1 MASVRDTGIGIRKE
15 NLKAIF
21 DSFQRVDQKKTRTI
35 EGTGLGL
42 AICKRLCDSMGG
54 KISVESEYGSGSE
67 FTVML
72 PQKVIDWTEAG
83 EIDFNEREAYI
94 EDDHVYEG
102 MHFKGQILVVDD
114 VGTNLKITC
123 MYLKDS
129 GLEIDTAQSGRECLE
144 RIKERTYDVI
154 FLDHM
159 MPEMDGVETLKRI
172 RETENPNKV
181 TPVIMMTANAV
192 RGAMEEYMAMGFDGY
207 LSKPLDPRALDEM
220 IARFIRPISE
230 ASVGAESTG
239 DDAVADADKNDR
251 LAPFKDVL
259 DTETGLKYCLHDED
273 FYLEII
279 KTYVFENRLE
289 RLREAFVSEDWKS
302 YRINI
307 HAIKSTS
314 INIGAMKM
322 WEEARKM
329 ETAVAD
335 GDIQFVKENH
345 PCIVKQYKKLIQNI
359 DIWS

>member
-1 MASVRDTGIGIRKE
+1 M
-15 NLKAIF
+15 
-21 DSFQRVDQKKTRTI
+21 
-35 EGTGLGL
+35 GL

-72 PQKVIDWTEAG
+72 PQRVIDWTEAG

-94 EDDHVYEG
+94 EDDHMYEG
-102 MHFKGQILVVDD
+102 MHFKGHILVVDD
-114 VGTNLKITC
+114 VGMNLKIIC

-144 RIKERTYDVI
+144 RTRESRYNVI
-154 FLDHM
+154 LLDHM
-159 MPEMDGVETLKRI
+159 MPEMDGIETLKRI
-172 RETENPNKV
+172 RETDNPNKV

-192 RGAMEEYMAMGFDGY
+192 RGAMEEYMEMGFDGY

-289 RLREAFVSEDWKS
+289 SLRKAFVSEDWKS
-302 YRINI
+302 YRVSI
-307 HAIKSTS
+307 HAVKSTS
-314 INIGAMKM
+314 LNIGAMNM
-322 WEEARKM
+322 WEEAKRM

-345 PCIVKQYKKLIQNI
+345 PRIVKQYKKLIQNI